1 MHAPNLSPLASI
13 QGDGAKEESTELLE
27 GVINSIFNE
36 LQIIAQ
42 RVGADFQMQ
51 VEIGPPGS
59 GSYFDMERCL
69 ISLDGEHVT
78 RNPSLAKFVAGHEG
92 AHRRISIPPVL
103 LGIPEE
109 ELKVLFKQIGF
120 HSIYNALEDTAVNT
134 WLNKTYPG
142 IRTHTE
148 KVYDEMFE
156 KPDAVLGTPEV
167 AMVAAALGR
176 TPRFALF
183 LTEIIRH
190 WHNQTVK
197 EDLPE
202 DVSRALIRT
211 LPIAEL
217 IAQSVPST
225 ERDEEILAAAQLR
238 FELFVNGVWPE
249 AKKLVEKDIQNE
261 MERLAGNGPSGGNEE
276 EKKEGNGSGSSEGKT
291 EKGEQQEKDPSGS
304 KSSQENQDGKDQSQ
318 GGLEKL
324 SKKEREELQRKAEE
338 ALEALDDALAKELGS
353 KLQEEG
359 VPTHEDR
366 REEEAK
372 SSKAQSERSSDLQR
386 ANALSQELRTHIE
399 KDMAPWHQAY
409 TEVGH
414 LIIPLY
420 GRLKRF
426 FRPLKDPEWEYGY
439 QSGTRMDIDRA
450 MQGDADPRWKTQMWG
465 RRDLPTEFDYRF
477 SLLIDR
483 SGSMDGVKAQETL
496 RAVVVVSEVFERLG
510 IALEIACFNDKYDLI
525 KPFDERFSEE
535 KREQVGREIMKTSGG
550 TDIGTPLSQAYSRL
564 LRNLGKN
571 NFIIVVTDGES
582 SYLGKLEDVIENI
595 QYDGLATLIGLGL
608 GPGTSSVSKHFPLAI
623 ANMSVRDGGEGDFS
637 TAFSRLLEDLILK
650 RGFQRGSV

>member
-13 QGDGAKEESTELLE
+13 QGDGAKEESAELLE
-27 GVINSIFNE
+27 GVINSIFSE

-51 VEIGPPGS
+51 VEIGAPGS

-69 ISLDGEHVT
+69 ITLDAEHVT

-92 AHRRISIPPVL
+92 AHRRITIPPVL
-103 LGIPEE
+103 LGIPED

-142 IRTHTE
+142 IRSHTE

-183 LTEIIRH
+183 LTEIIRY
-190 WHNQTVK
+190 WHNEITR

-202 DVSRALIRT
+202 DVLRALTRT
-211 LPIAEL
+211 LPTAHLIAE
-217 IAQSVPST
+217 SVPSS
-225 ERDEEILAAAQLR
+225 ERDEEIFAAAQLR

-261 MERLAGNGPSGGNEE
+261 MERLAGNGPTGGNEQ
-276 EKKEGNGSGSSEGKT
+276 EKKDSSGSGSSEGKT
-291 EKGEQQEKDPSGS
+291 EKGDQEKDPSGS
-304 KSSQENQDGKDQSQ
+304 KSSQETQDGNAESKGALD
-318 GGLEKL
+318 KL
-324 SKKEREELQRKAEE
+324 SKKEREELQQKAEE

-353 KLQEEG
+353 KLQKEG
-359 VPTHEDR
+359 VPSHEER

-372 SSKAQSERSSDLQR
+372 SSKVQSEKSSELQR
-386 ANALSQELRTHIE
+386 ANALSQELRSHIE

-409 TEVGH
+409 TEVGN

-483 SGSMDGVKAQETL
+483 SGSMDGTKSEEAL

-510 IALEIACFNDKYDLI
+510 IPLEIACFNDKYDLI
-525 KPFDERFSEE
+525 KSFDERFSEE
-535 KREQVGREIMKTSGG
+535 KREQVGREIMKTAGG
-550 TDIGTPLSQAYSRL
+550 TDIGTPLQQAYSSL
-564 LRNLGKN
+564 LRNPGKN

-582 SYLGKLEDVIENI
+582 SYLGKLEAVIEDI

-608 GPGTSSVSKHFPLAI
+608 GPGTSSVSKHFPHAI

-637 TAFSRLLEDLILK
+637 AAFSRLLEELILK
-650 RGFQRGSV
+650 RGFQR